1 MEAYSGRTRF
11 GTFCFYLWGCLG
23 MTGLSLSLQSIY
35 KIPLDTTAC
44 ALIGILFFLGFC
56 FLFRKKTLPIGA
68 VILVLLL
75 GGISIWR
82 PSFWSALP
90 HCFPV
95 FFALLFQRF
104 ERSGMIVLFSIDSRE
119 ILRGVSFANQELYQQ
134 AVDNGWL

>member
-35 KIPLDTTAC
+35 KIPLDPTAC
-44 ALIGILFFLGFC
+44 ALIGVLFFLGFC

-75 GGISIWR
+75 GGGFDLE
-82 PSFWSALP
+82 PF
-90 HCFPV
+90 
-95 FFALLFQRF
+95 LL
-104 ERSGMIVLFSIDSRE
+104 ERTSPLFSCFFRVTFSTI
-119 ILRGVSFANQELYQQ
+119 
-134 AVDNGWL
+134 